1 MVWVGNTV
9 RLSTA
14 IRTGSVAA
22 IHFALLAWVLTSK
35 LVIQNNAPTPAIS
48 IELVELPPAPDP
60 APEPEQKVEPE
71 LDPEPATIPKPRAK
85 PTAARAQTASPSS
98 PADPSNGSE
107 FPLEILRSSEE
118 PSPESPAPLSPALSI
133 PQAQVEPTPTPEA
146 IFTAPLP
153 PTNPGEESAT
163 PAQIAGALRQLEC
176 QKLTHRKH
184 ESCATTD
191 PFTAWASNAARK
203 TVERNTDWD
212 RSFRSK
218 SVIDNFYEREVRDR
232 LHWPDEDLFADPMP
246 PGAYNADRIRRGQE
260 PLWSKEM
267 RDGFRKA
274 EE

>member
-9 RLSTA
+9 RLSIA

-35 LVIQNNAPTPAIS
+35 IVIQNTAPTPAIS

-71 LDPEPATIPKPRAK
+71 LDPEPEPIPKPRAK
-85 PTAARAQTASPSS
+85 PTAARSQAASPSS
-98 PADPSNGSE
+98 PAEPSIGSE
-107 FPLEILRSSEE
+107 FPLEILRSPEA
-118 PSPESPAPLSPALSI
+118 PSPESPAPLPPALSI
-133 PQAQVEPTPTPEA
+133 IQAQVEPTLTPEA
-146 IFTAPLP
+146 DFTAQLS

-163 PAQIAGALRQLEC
+163 PAQIAGALRQLDC

-191 PFTAWASNAARK
+191 PFTAWASNASRK

-212 RSFRSK
+212 RTFRSK

-274 EE
+274 DE

>member
-1 MVWVGNTV
+1 MVWVGKTV

-14 IRTGSVAA
+14 IRAGSVVA
-22 IHFALLAWVLTSK
+22 IHFALLVWVLTSK
-35 LVIQNNAPTPAIS
+35 IVIQNTAPTPAIS
-48 IELVELPPAPDP
+48 IELVELPPTPDP
-60 APEPEQKVEPE
+60 APEPEPEQKV
-71 LDPEPATIPKPRAK
+71 DPEPEPIPEPRTE
-85 PTAARAQTASPSS
+85 PTAERIDATSPPP
-98 PADPSNGSE
+98 PAERSIGLES
-107 FPLEILRSSEE
+107 PLETLQSSDA
-118 PSPESPAPLSPALSI
+118 PAPDLSALSPLSI
-133 PQAQVEPTPTPEA
+133 SQPQGEPILAPDA
-146 IFTAPLP
+146 DFTATLP

-184 ESCATTD
+184 DSCATTD

-232 LHWPDEDLFADPMP
+232 LHWPDEDLFTDPMP
-246 PGAYNADRIRRGQE
+246 PGAYNAERIRRGQK

-274 EE
+274 DE